1 MDSLHYNATPDPQE
15 FSGSNA
21 AVGGTL
27 EDIGNAVPLRYQ
39 FDRVAV
45 EIENTHASVALTGF
59 ALLGQAHP
67 DGAFQTLLSA
77 EAWRSPNALLLYIS
91 GDGYAD
97 ALTAGQKALAMLD
110 VTGLYSIK
118 FQAKTGS
125 SGSASVLG
133 AATRTG

>member
-15 FSGSNA
+15 FSRSNSD
-21 AVGGTL
+21 VGGTL
-27 EDIGNAVPLRYQ
+27 EDVGEEILLRYQ
-39 FDRVAV
+39 FDRVAA
-45 EIENTHASVALTGF
+45 EIENTHASVALTDF
-59 ALLGQAHP
+59 ALKGKAHP

-125 SGSASVLG
+125 SGTVSVLG
-133 AATRTG
+133 VATRTG